1 LSQVCRGRTQL
12 LGLLAQAPIGLAKL
26 VTAYGL
32 AAIVGAVSFGERRWN
47 AAAPGQFT
55 LFDFA

>member
-1 LSQVCRGRTQL
+1 L
-12 LGLLAQAPIGLAKL
+12 LGLLAQAQTGLVKL
-26 VTAYGL
+26 VTAIGL

-47 AAAPGQFT
+47 AAAPGQCT